1 MGWFYLETIPR
12 IAIGFVVAGLESSK
26 TAGILERINIRA
38 RIRKRLTTIGRVG
51 SAIWAEILARLLTIV
66 FHLKRVSEI
75 PSNSIRVGGEL
86 RDAG

>member
-1 MGWFYLETIPR
+1 MGWFYLETIPW
-12 IAIGFVVAGLESSK
+12 IAIEFVAAGLESSK
-26 TAGILERINIRA
+26 TAGIRERINIRA
-38 RIRKRLTTIGRVG
+38 RLAKQLTTIGRVG
-51 SAIWAEILARLLTIV
+51 SAIWAEILARLLPIV